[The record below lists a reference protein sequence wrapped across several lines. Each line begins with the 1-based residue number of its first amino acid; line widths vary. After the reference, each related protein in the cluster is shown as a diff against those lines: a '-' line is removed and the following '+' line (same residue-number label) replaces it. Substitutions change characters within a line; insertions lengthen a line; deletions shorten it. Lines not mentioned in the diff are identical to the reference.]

1 MKLYSRFL
9 TASAL
14 LAIAGIATTSCSNKE
29 DDIFDDAAAVRMDAA
44 KADTKALLIS
54 APNGWELSYFADNEW
69 EPGYVI
75 LMKFHND
82 ESVEMAGSNAWVA
95 NAFMSQDRYAVQRE
109 TSLYKMISDDGPV
122 LTFDTFNKMLHI
134 FSEPYNLPSATYNP
148 ENVPFPIGPQ
158 EKSPVSGKDTDVNES
173 GYGHNGDYEFVILS
187 KTDNEIILRG
197 KKTRINMRLRRL
209 ADDTDWDTYFATVNR
224 LAENTFSNRFGDLK
238 IVVGGH
244 ELHLSNLTSGVMSI
258 LADDDDPLMETVKI
272 PFVYTPDGIRLRE
285 PYKGFEDRLADIAIQ
300 NFAFNEDGTLRCT
313 DRDVEFALNSSYP
326 EIFGMRNY
334 SWNID
339 LENAGGETK
348 TILDQVIAE
357 FEAHNSYRG
366 LKFLYFNYSSASHK
380 YALTIRVSRIASL
393 GSIYG
398 EYQYGENNSIKM
410 SFNAAD
416 GDKNG
421 IDRVSKIPAMQQ
433 FLQQISAKTWIVSSD
448 APMAPEKMKFTNADD
463 PSDFFNISLK

>member
-14 LAIAGIATTSCSNKE
+14 LAIAGIAATSCSNKE

-69 EPGYVI
+69 EPGYII

-158 EKSPVSGKDTDVNES
+158 EKSPVSGKDYDVNES

-238 IVVGGH
+238 MVVGGH
-244 ELHLSNLTSGVMSI
+244 DLHISNLTSGVMSI
-258 LADDDDPLMETVKI
+258 LADDDDPVMETVKV
-272 PFVYTPDGIRLRE
+272 PFIYTPDGIRLRE
-285 PYKGFEDRLADIAIQ
+285 PYKGFEDRLPDIAIQ

-326 EIFGMRNY
+326 EIFGMPTF
-334 SWNID
+334 SWNINFD
-339 LENAGGETK
+339 TAAGTVK
-348 TILDQVIAE
+348 TLIDQTVADFAAI
-357 FEAHNSYRG
+357 STYQG
-366 LKFLYFNYSSASHK
+366 LQYLYFNYNMASGRHAVTMRVKRSS
-380 YALTIRVSRIASL
+380 SL

-398 EYQYGENNSIKM
+398 DYTYGEDGTIKM
-410 SFNAAD
+410 SFT
-416 GDKNG
+416 GDEGDTNG
-421 IDRVSKIPAMQQ
+421 LNRIGKVPALKSL
-433 FLQQISAKTWIVSSD
+433 LQHISATTWKVTTES
-448 APMAPEKMKFTNADD
+448 PMAPENLTFTNV
-463 PSDFFNISLK
+463 SDSSEYFNVTIR